1 MSFARAQ
8 ASEKGKPDKNT
19 ASDLRSSYSL
29 DKTPG
34 ILYYNNVADKMVLE
48 GEDYMEA
55 DYKEFRTPN
64 MFIWRTYYLEVRKEL
79 ENLLSD

>member
-1 MSFARAQ
+1 
-8 ASEKGKPDKNT
+8 
-19 ASDLRSSYSL
+19 
-29 DKTPG
+29 
-34 ILYYNNVADKMVLE
+34 MVLE